1 MLNRPDI
8 SKINAPTLS
17 STDEGRQAPLNP
29 VSERAPDNAL
39 QLGPHPSSSRNW
51 LNATRRTIERVFF
64 YSPSAILQQLNSV
77 KTYKDAETLLANPAY
92 QPYLN
97 FCEGPPPAPLIYLAM
112 VGTRNIS
119 EKRFEQAWI
128 EYKKIINLY
137 IEKGA
142 NPNARYSMI
151 KNTPLMWAI
160 ANAQTEAALCFV
172 QHPEVD
178 ISIEDARSKMPLH
191 FAIVKGYTHR
201 NQDSRNEN
209 ATPLGVVIDAL
220 LERAA
225 KDTRIINA
233 QDSEGNTP
241 LHYAAVHRDLGLVE
255 KLKNAGADITITN
268 NQGQK
273 PVDLLN
279 ITYIEAKKVLSAVTL
294 PYTIIQEK
302 EWNGISVHFARAL
315 GTCAK

>member
-8 SKINAPTLS
+8 FKINAPTLPS
-17 STDEGRQAPLNP
+17 IDKGRQAPLNP

-39 QLGPHPSSSRNW
+39 QLGSHPSSLRNW
-51 LNATRRTIERVFF
+51 LNSARRTIERVFF
-64 YSPSAILQQLNSV
+64 YPPSAILQQLNCV
-77 KTYKDAETLLANPAY
+77 KTYQEAETLLANPLY
-92 QPYLN
+92 LPYLN
-97 FCEGPPPAPLIYLAM
+97 SCDGPLPAPLIYLAM
-112 VGTRNIS
+112 VGTREIS

-142 NPNARYSMI
+142 NPNARGNTF

-178 ISIEDARSKMPLH
+178 ISIGDARSKMPLH

-201 NQDSRNEN
+201 DRDSGNEN
-209 ATPLGVVIDAL
+209 ATSFGVIINAL

-233 QDSEGNTP
+233 QDSKGNTP

-273 PVDLLN
+273 PADLLN
-279 ITYIEAKKVLSAVTL
+279 ITYIEAKKILSSITL
-294 PYTIIQEK
+294 PYTMLQEK
-302 EWNGISVHFARAL
+302 EWNGISVHLAGAL
-315 GTCAK
+315 ST